1 MYDANGNS
9 FALFIFLED
18 RDTIV
23 YVIRNILIMVVVYR
37 NFPKDLKIVEKLRR
51 KFLLESSDSLSC
63 DRNVFFE
70 YFPFHIL
77 LR

>member
-9 FALFIFLED
+9 SALFIFLED

>member
-9 FALFIFLED
+9 SVLFIYLED
-18 RDTIV
+18 RGTIV

>member
-9 FALFIFLED
+9 SALFIFLED

-51 KFLLESSDSLSC
+51 KFLFESSDSLSC

>member
-51 KFLLESSDSLSC
+51 KFLFESSDSLSC